1 MKKWRGIV
9 VAIDGPSGS
18 GKSTVARLA
27 ARRLGFGYLETGAMY
42 RAVTLLALRKN
53 LDMNESRRLTGLAR
67 SLKFE
72 FRDTGERMM
81 ILVNGEDVTEQIRLP
96 EVDRW
101 VSLVSSHKELREHL
115 VGLQRGMC
123 KEGGVVCEGRD
134 IGTVVVP
141 DARVKFFLT
150 ASPKERAGRRKKQL
164 GNMVK
169 DMPTSQIEEEIR
181 RRDREDSSREV
192 SPLRK
197 AEDAIL
203 MDTTDLTIE
212 EEVNQV
218 VEAVRKATACAS

>member
-1 MKKWRGIV
+1 MIKGCGIV

-27 ARRLGFGYLETGAMY
+27 ARRLGFVFVDTGAMY
-42 RAVTLLALRKN
+42 RAVTLLALRNN
-53 LDMNESRRLTGLAR
+53 LDMNEGGNLAELAR

-72 FRDTGERMM
+72 FKDTGGLMKT
-81 ILVNGEDVTEQIRLP
+81 LVNREDVTEEIRTP

-101 VSLVSSHKELREHL
+101 VSLVSSHKDVRTHL
-115 VGLQRGMC
+115 VSLQRRMC

-141 DARVKFFLT
+141 GAKVKFFLT
-150 ASPKERAGRRKKQL
+150 ASPEKRARRRKRQL
-164 GNMVK
+164 GKAGKEMSNARM
-169 DMPTSQIEEEIR
+169 EEEME

-203 MDTTDLTIE
+203 MDTTDLTVE

>member
-1 MKKWRGIV
+1 MKGCGIV

-27 ARRLGFGYLETGAMY
+27 ARRLGFVYLDTGAMY
-42 RAVTLLALRKN
+42 RAVTLLALREN
-53 LDMNESRRLTGLAR
+53 VDVSEARNVAEIAR

-72 FRDTGERMM
+72 FRDTGEVMRT
-81 ILVNGEDVTEQIRLP
+81 LVNGEDVTEQIRLP

-101 VSLVSSHKELREHL
+101 VSLVSSHKEVREHL
-115 VGLQRGMC
+115 VNIQRRTC
-123 KEGGVVCEGRD
+123 KKGGVVCEGRD

-141 DARVKFFLT
+141 DAKVKFFLT
-150 ASPKERAGRRKKQL
+150 ASPKERTRRRRGQFGKVGKE
-164 GNMVK
+164 MS
-169 DMPTSQIEEEIR
+169 TSMIEREIE

-192 SPLRK
+192 SPLKK
-197 AEDAIL
+197 AKDAIF

>member
-1 MKKWRGIV
+1 MKGCGIV

-27 ARRLGFGYLETGAMY
+27 ARRLGFVYLDTGAMY
-42 RAVTLLALRKN
+42 RAVTLLALREN
-53 LDMNESRRLTGLAR
+53 VDVSEARNVAEIAR

-72 FRDTGERMM
+72 FRDTGEVMRT
-81 ILVNGEDVTEQIRLP
+81 LVNGEDVTEQIRLP

-101 VSLVSSHKELREHL
+101 VSLVSSHKEVREHL
-115 VGLQRGMC
+115 VNIQRRTC

-141 DARVKFFLT
+141 DAKVKFFLT
-150 ASPKERAGRRKKQL
+150 ASPKERTRRRRGQFGKVGKE
-164 GNMVK
+164 MS
-169 DMPTSQIEEEIR
+169 TSMIEREIE

-192 SPLRK
+192 SPLKK
-197 AEDAIL
+197 AKDAIF

>member
-1 MKKWRGIV
+1 MKGYGIV

-27 ARRLGFGYLETGAMY
+27 ARRLGFVYLDTGAMY
-42 RAVTLLALRKN
+42 RAVTLLALRNN
-53 LDMNESRRLTGLAR
+53 LDMSEGGNLAQLVR

-72 FRDTGERMM
+72 FRDKGGVMRT
-81 ILVNGEDVTEQIRLP
+81 LVNGEDVTEQIRMP

-101 VSLVSSHKELREHL
+101 VSLASSHKEVRDHL
-115 VGLQRGMC
+115 VNLQRRMC

-141 DARVKFFLT
+141 DAKVKFFVT
-150 ASPKERAGRRKKQL
+150 ASPKERARRRKKQL
-164 GNMVK
+164 GKTGK
-169 DMPTSQIEEEIR
+169 DMSIARTEEEIE

-218 VEAVRKATACAS
+218 VEAVRKATSYAS